1 MLTAAMPFGM
11 WQTLWRG
18 ALTLLSAPRCPRCS
32 GDAEADDGFCLACL
46 QDLAL
51 PLGGLQGDAP
61 LLWCALAPY
70 GGALRTLLLRQRP
83 QPDPAV
89 ITALATQLHGCC
101 ASVLPGA
108 LLVPI
113 PSWKRCGNPLPL
125 RLAGALVQAGGG
137 CATLAPEL
145 LQRTRPTVGQHHL
158 GRGQRLSNL
167 RQAFAAPSPQG
178 PARGW
183 WRQRRP
189 LWLVDDILTTG
200 STALAA
206 AQALQ
211 AAGWA
216 VQGVLAIARTPP

>member
-1 MLTAAMPFGM
+1 MLTAAMPFWM
-11 WQTLWRG
+11 WQPLWRG
-18 ALTLLSAPRCPRCS
+18 ALDLLSAPRCSRCG
-32 GDAEADDGFCLACL
+32 GDAEADHRFCAVCL
-46 QDLAL
+46 QALAL

-83 QPDPAV
+83 QPEPTV

-101 ASVLPGA
+101 GSVLPGA

-113 PSWKRCGNPLPL
+113 PSWKRRGNSLPL
-125 RLAGALVQAGGG
+125 LLAEALMQAGAGG
-137 CATLAPEL
+137 ATLAPEL
-145 LQRTRPTVGQHHL
+145 LRRTRPTVGQHHL

-167 RQAFAAPSPQG
+167 CQAFAATPPRG
-178 PARGW
+178 AARGW
-183 WRQRRP
+183 LRQRRP

-216 VQGVLAIARTPP
+216 VQGVLAIARTPL